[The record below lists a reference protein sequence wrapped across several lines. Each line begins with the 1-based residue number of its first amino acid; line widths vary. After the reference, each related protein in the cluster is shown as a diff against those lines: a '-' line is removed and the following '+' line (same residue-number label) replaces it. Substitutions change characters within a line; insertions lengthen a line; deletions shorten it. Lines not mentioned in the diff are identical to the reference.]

1 MGRLGD
7 RELVVKGYALDRE
20 DDPEFEVLMVRSV
33 VVDPKVKTR
42 GNYGRQCRPSRRGL
56 EMFTRADFQFLDS
69 HFALGSTAYP
79 FDCARSRTLS
89 ARFAQKKQPSWEQLS
104 GAKTVPGTDG

>member
-1 MGRLGD
+1 MGRLDD

-20 DDPEFEVLMVRSV
+20 DDPEFKALMVRSV

-56 EMFTRADFQFLDS
+56 EIQQCKGDHRYGSEHGWRGRRPSIFQNPSPEVD
-69 HFALGSTAYP
+69 
-79 FDCARSRTLS
+79 RS
-89 ARFAQKKQPSWEQLS
+89 QY
-104 GAKTVPGTDG
+104 